1 MASYQVTPG
10 ENTPRPG
17 RIGPETAI
25 RGGSQRDPAPPMR
38 LTEGMSVPDPT
49 DDERSIADT
58 GMFKRFVEHEAEL
71 DQSEPASSSKGKWI
85 ATVAIVAIIAI
96 AVVVWLLTR

>member
-1 MASYQVTPG
+1 
-10 ENTPRPG
+10 
-17 RIGPETAI
+17 
-25 RGGSQRDPAPPMR
+25 
-38 LTEGMSVPDPT
+38 MSVPDPT